1 MNRWNALE
9 EPISNRLRDGLELNI
24 IQNTKTM
31 IYHEPTGATAL
42 VMDIWKVPPIKGQPE
57 TLQEDRY
64 VRYTTVDTI
73 QEDFSIDLDNEGWLW
88 FDELQEIK

>member
-1 MNRWNALE
+1 MNKWNALE

-31 IYHEPTGATAL
+31 MYHEPTGVTAL
-42 VMDIWKVPPIKGQPE
+42 VMDIWEVPPVKGQPE

-73 QEDFSIDLDNEGWLW
+73 KEDFSIDLDNEGWLW

>member
-9 EPISNRLRDGLELNI
+9 EPISSRLRNSDELDL

-31 IYHEPTGATAL
+31 LYHEPTGKTAL
-42 VMDIWKVPPIKGQPE
+42 VMDIWKVLPVKDQPE
-57 TLQEDRY
+57 TIEEDRY

-73 QEDFSIDLDNEGWLW
+73 DEDFSIDLDNDGWLW
-88 FDELQEIK
+88 FDELKEMK

>member
-1 MNRWNALE
+1 MNKWNALE

-31 IYHEPTGATAL
+31 MYHEPTGATAL
-42 VMDIWKVPPIKGQPE
+42 VMDIWEVPPVKGQPE

-73 QEDFSIDLDNEGWLW
+73 KEDFSIDLDNEGWLW

>member
-1 MNRWNALE
+1 MNKWNALE
-9 EPISNRLRDGLELNI
+9 EPISNRLRNSLELNI

-31 IYHEPTGATAL
+31 MYHEPTGVTAL
-42 VMDIWKVPPIKGQPE
+42 VMDIWEVPPVKGQPE

-73 QEDFSIDLDNEGWLW
+73 KEDFSIDLDNEGWLW
-88 FDELQEIK
+88 FDELKEIK